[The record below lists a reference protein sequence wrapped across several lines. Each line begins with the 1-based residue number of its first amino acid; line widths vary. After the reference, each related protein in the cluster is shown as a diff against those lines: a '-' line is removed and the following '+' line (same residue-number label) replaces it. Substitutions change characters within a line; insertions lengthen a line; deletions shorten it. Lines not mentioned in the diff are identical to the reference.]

1 MLCDSQLQVWYLYWR
16 VGGNHSVGN
25 VLWLSAPGMI
35 FILDRGGWNFVWFSA
50 QFLLFHLPKVKK
62 YFSTFSFPLTE
73 SGKELVHFPHFT
85 YRKWKKKTFSLS
97 PFHLQKVEKWSNF
110 FTFSFQ
116 LSPFHFMPARTGV
129 IDKSVLNFLNYAVRS
144 GKVDSKLK
152 VDSSKFSLPYS
163 CFTYKTAMLLHI
175 FQLF

>member
-1 MLCDSQLQVWYLYWR
+1 MILSSRYDISIGWWGVIIQMKCCVILC
-16 VGGNHSVGN
+16 SV
-25 VLWLSAPGMI
+25 
-35 FILDRGGWNFVWFSA
+35 
-50 QFLLFHLPKVKK
+50 
-62 YFSTFSFPLTE
+62 TSFPLTE
-73 SGKELVHFPHFT
+73 SEKMLFHFLLST
-85 YRKWKKKTFSLS
+85 NRKWKRTFSLS

-163 CFTYKTAMLLHI
+163 CFTYKTAMLLHF